1 MTDHA
6 FDRDEYD
13 KYEDQFDPLLSDRQA
28 RRRIK
33 PAAHHVAKKAVEE
46 VVTELAAPVG
56 LEAGFVTTY
65 QPSRYESAWL
75 LSSLRPFY
83 EEGHLT
89 DVLALV
95 KGGKEASVYR
105 CQADPHTG
113 YDLLAAKV
121 YRPRQFRNL
130 RNDKMYREGREVLSA
145 GGQVV
150 KKSDHRIMRAIGKKT
165 EFGVQVSHTSWL
177 TYEFVTLQ
185 RLYAAGAA
193 VPAPVAASDN
203 AILMGYCG
211 SARRA
216 APTLIEISLTRTE
229 ATALLGETL
238 RNIEVML
245 QLGIIH
251 GDLSAYNILYWE
263 GKITLIDFPQVT
275 DVHTNPMAL
284 PILERDVRR
293 VCEYYDRQG
302 APSDP
307 DAIVADFWRRY
318 GQAQLPPE
326 EIVSREDDTY

>member
-1 MTDHA
+1 MSDHA
-6 FDRDEYD
+6 FDCDEYE
-13 KYEDQFDPLLSDRQA
+13 KYEDLFDPLQNDRQA

-33 PAAHHVAKKAVEE
+33 PEAHHNAKKPLEEAVA
-46 VVTELAAPVG
+46 ELAAPAG
-56 LEAGFVTTY
+56 MEAGFITTY
-65 QPSRYESAWL
+65 QPSRYESTWL
-75 LSSLRPFY
+75 LSSLRSFY
-83 EEGHLT
+83 EEGHIT
-89 DVLALV
+89 DVLAQV

-130 RNDKMYREGREVLSA
+130 RNDKMYREGREILTT

-150 KKSDHRIMRAIGKKT
+150 KASDHRIMRAIDKKT
-165 EFGVQVSHTSWL
+165 EFGVQVAHTSWL

-185 RLYAAGAA
+185 RLHAASAA
-193 VPAPVAASDN
+193 VPVPVAASDN

-216 APTLIEISLTRTE
+216 APTLIEVALPRRE
-229 ATALLGETL
+229 AAALLAETL
-238 RNIEVML
+238 RNIELML

-263 GKITLIDFPQVT
+263 GQITLIDFPQVT
-275 DVHTNPMAL
+275 DVRTNAMAL

-293 VCEYYDRQG
+293 VCEYFNRQG

-307 DAIVADFWRRY
+307 AAIVADLWERY
-318 GQAQLPPE
+318 GPAQIPPE
-326 EIVSREDDTY
+326 ELAAQEEWVS